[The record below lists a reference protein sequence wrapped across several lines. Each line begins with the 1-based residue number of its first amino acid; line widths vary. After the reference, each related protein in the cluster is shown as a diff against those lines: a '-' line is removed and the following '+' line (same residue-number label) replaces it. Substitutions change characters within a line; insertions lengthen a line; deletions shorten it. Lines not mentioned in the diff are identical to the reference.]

1 MFAQEQQGMQK
12 VKIILETDELTTV
25 LVAAKYLGVHF
36 ATVYR
41 WIKAGKLH
49 PIPVAGQDYL
59 ATDEVRAL
67 KEKMSK
73 PPRVN

>member
-1 MFAQEQQGMQK
+1 MQK

-25 LVAAKYLGVHF
+25 LEAAKYLGVHF

-49 PIPVAGQDYL
+49 PIPIAGQDYL
-59 ATDEVRAL
+59 ATDEIKTL
-67 KEKMSK
+67 KKKMDEAARQ
-73 PPRVN
+73 PDQAA

>member
-1 MFAQEQQGMQK
+1 MKK

-25 LVAAKYLGVHF
+25 LEAAKYLGVHF

-49 PIPVAGQDYL
+49 PIPIAGQDYL

-67 KEKMSK
+67 KEKNK
-73 PPRVN
+73 QAAEV

>member
-1 MFAQEQQGMQK
+1 MQK

-25 LVAAKYLGVHF
+25 LLAAKYLGVHF

-49 PIPVAGQDYL
+49 PIPIAGQDYL
-59 ATDEVRAL
+59 ATDEVKAL
-67 KEKMSK
+67 KEKNK
-73 PPRVN
+73 QAAEGVTPAA

>member
-1 MFAQEQQGMQK
+1 MQK
-12 VKIILETDELTTV
+12 VKIILETDDLTTV
-25 LVAAKYLGVHF
+25 LEAAKYLGVHF

-49 PIPVAGQDYL
+49 PIPIAGQDYL

-67 KEKMSK
+67 KEKNK
-73 PPRVN
+73 QAAEV